1 MLFKILTLKRQHA
14 SHTMEDGI
22 VRPIDNE
29 VIIITNIEN
38 NLGGP

>member
-14 SHTMEDGI
+14 SRTMEDGI

-29 VIIITNIEN
+29 VVIITNIEN